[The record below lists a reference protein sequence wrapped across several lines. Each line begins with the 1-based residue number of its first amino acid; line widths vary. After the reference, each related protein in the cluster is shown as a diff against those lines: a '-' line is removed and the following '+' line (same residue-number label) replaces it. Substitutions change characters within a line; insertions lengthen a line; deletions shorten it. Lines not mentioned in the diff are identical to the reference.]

1 MGTSPNCMP
10 TCVAMIEYDG
20 TDYCGWQR
28 QANGSSIQEAL
39 ENALATCC
47 RLPKVTVTGSGRTDA
62 GVHARGQIVH
72 FRAPDDH
79 LPVPRKLLQSLNGLL
94 PSDVAVVRVA
104 RAPDD
109 FHARFDAQARRY
121 HYHVSLEPTALD
133 RRFRVQLRCT
143 PDFGRMN
150 QAAQLLVGNHHFGA
164 FCRTQ
169 SSTRNRICRV
179 THAEW
184 IDEGG
189 RGRWRFQITAN
200 RFLHGMVRA
209 IVGTL
214 LEIGTGKRAIDT
226 IAATLAS
233 RDRRKAGPAAAPQ
246 GLVLEEVI
254 YAAPL
259 FRAAT

>member
-1 MGTSPNCMP
+1 MP

-20 TDYCGWQR
+20 TNYCGWQR
-28 QANGSSIQEAL
+28 QANGTSIQESL

-62 GVHARGQIVH
+62 GVHARGQIAH
-72 FRAPDDH
+72 FQAPHDH
-79 LPVPRKLLQSLNGLL
+79 LPVPRKILKSLNGLL
-94 PSDVAVVRVA
+94 PPDIAVLRVA

-121 HYHVSLEPTALD
+121 HYHVSLQPTALD
-133 RRFRVQLRCT
+133 KSTRLQVRCAPNFDHMNAAARQLI
-143 PDFGRMN
+143 GR
-150 QAAQLLVGNHHFGA
+150 HHFGA

-169 SSTRNRICRV
+169 SPTQNRICRV
-179 THAEW
+179 TQAEW

-189 RGRWRFQITAN
+189 RGHWHFEITAD

-214 LEIGTGKRAIDT
+214 LEIGNGKRAIDS
-226 IAATLAS
+226 IAAIMAS
-233 RDRRKAGPAAAPQ
+233 QDRRMAGPAAAPH
-246 GLVLEEVI
+246 GLVLEKVI
-254 YAAPL
+254 YSAPL
-259 FRAAT
+259 FREVT